1 MSVFLLLRRCAATLG
16 TVLMIPPLA
25 MAQTPAPAMPD
36 LGVFGI
42 QLGGPVQQVPRCQVA
57 FEPPRSRFSPVTC
70 FESLGSGDVRRLNPV
85 GTLQVFFSQADHPQW
100 MGTIGGTQPSGL
112 TPSLLLDYRAGA
124 ITRVRFRSPQQ
135 NGPVALE
142 LLRNKYGQPGSERN
156 DSRSGLFASWALGP
170 LTVSASCPI
179 ARNPGEHQSL
189 AIVQPPCDYVVELA
203 SARASEEEDRARQ
216 QQQERQRLQE
226 SGRKL

>member
-1 MSVFLLLRRCAATLG
+1 MSLSLTLHRSAVIVGAALAA
-16 TVLMIPPLA
+16 PLA
-25 MAQTPAPAMPD
+25 MAQTSAPAAPD
-36 LGVFGI
+36 FGVFGI

-100 MGTIGGTQPSGL
+100 MGTIGGTQPSGY

-135 NGPVALE
+135 NGPVALD
-142 LLRNKYGQPGSERN
+142 LLRNKYGQPSSERN
-156 DSRSGLFASWALGP
+156 DSRGLFAHWALGP
-170 LTVSASCPI
+170 LTVGASCPI
-179 ARNPGEHQSL
+179 ARDPVEPQAL
-189 AIVQPPCDYVVELA
+189 AMVQPPCDYVVELA

>member
-1 MSVFLLLRRCAATLG
+1 MSLSQTLRRSAVIVGAALAA
-16 TVLMIPPLA
+16 PLA
-25 MAQTPAPAMPD
+25 GAQPAAPTAAD
-36 LGVFGI
+36 LSVFGI

-57 FEPPRSRFSPVTC
+57 FEPPRSRFSPATC

-85 GTLQVFFSQADHPQW
+85 GQLQVFFSQADHPQW
-100 MGTIGGTQPSGL
+100 MGTIGATQPSGY

-142 LLRNKYGQPGSERN
+142 LLRNKYGKPGSYAS
-156 DSRSGLFASWALGP
+156 DSRSGLFASWSLGP

-179 ARNPGEHQSL
+179 ARDPIEPQAL
-189 AIVQPPCDYVVELA
+189 AMVQPPCDYVMELA